1 MDAATSSYNDPGQPL
16 VSRELLRTVC
26 EPFFEQ
32 MLTAVQEALEQQMRS
47 QFQAREQMQQQGQI
61 QSIDSLGEL
70 KCHRTSMHFQQ
81 ARQLDPLPDEEST
94 DAEELSGA
102 FASLLS
108 GPTSED
114 EGSDIVLKPGTEDES
129 IWTSLP
135 ENSCTEEAE
144 PAADFEKSTMVCRH
158 WKSKGWC
165 RLESNC
171 KFLHPENKRG
181 VTAPKGGNKSSA
193 LSGCMSGA
201 EVLGITAAESL
212 ADQLPPAP
220 AAVGGRRKRR
230 NRSAKE
236 QTESISSMHGISDTM
251 SSGNVPC
258 TAFLSAGTPMQM
270 NGCPFILYSATPCA

>member
-1 MDAATSSYNDPGQPL
+1 MDVPTSSYNNPGQPL
-16 VSRELLRTVC
+16 VSRELLKTAC

-32 MLTAVQEALEQQMRS
+32 MLTAVQEAVEQQMRS
-47 QFQAREQMQQQGQI
+47 QFQAQAQMRQQVHV

-70 KCHRTSMHFQQ
+70 KCHRTSMHHFQQ
-81 ARQLDPLPDEEST
+81 ACQLDPLPDEEST

-114 EGSDIVLKPGTEDES
+114 EGSDGVLKPREDES
-129 IWTSLP
+129 TWTPLP
-135 ENSCTEEAE
+135 ESSSVGEAE
-144 PAADFEKSTMVCRH
+144 HTADFEKSTMVCRH

-181 VTAPKGGNKSSA
+181 VSAPKGGSKSSA
-193 LSGCMSGA
+193 LSGCMSGV
-201 EVLGITAAESL
+201 EVLGITATECP
-212 ADQLPPAP
+212 ADQLPP

-236 QTESISSMHGISDTM
+236 QSESTCSAHGVSDAM
-251 SSGNVPC
+251 SSGNIPC
-258 TAFLSAGTPMQM
+258 TAFLSAGTHVQM